1 MSNAIDAV
9 NRRMSTIPKLDKVI
23 RKTSQQETSV
33 ENTTTAPKLAPAI
46 IKINPTPPGTAP
58 TETTS
63 PEEEVVIDDEFN
75 LPYKHCCHLVNYLY
89 YVGRTVVYFM
99 GRLDFFRSFLFYVRY
114 IHRAFLS
121 TQQNSN
127 DFMHFAVI
135 SRCPPSV
142 LAILF
147 LIIRFS
153 CKLESKMQNNL
164 IPFNVSIPLAIRMCT
179 FIYLLFGLA
188 LTSMCINGNFEKIAF
203 TI

>member
-75 LPYKHCCHLVNYLY
+75 LPISIAVILLIIYIMLGALLF
-89 YVGRTVVYFM
+89 TLWEDWTFFEAFYFM
-99 GRLDFFRSFLFYVRY
+99 
-114 IHRAFLS
+114 
-121 TQQNSN
+121 
-127 DFMHFAVI
+127 
-135 SRCPPSV
+135 
-142 LAILF
+142 
-147 LIIRFS
+147 
-153 CKLESKMQNNL
+153 
-164 IPFNVSIPLAIRMCT
+164 
-179 FIYLLFGLA
+179 
-188 LTSMCINGNFEKIAF
+188 
-203 TI
+203 